1 MGRELSE
8 PSNKS
13 CEMTHKADKLL
24 DRRHCEP
31 KKRYKNACE
40 TGIVGLVGCGLQM
53 TAKRHIYHYEML
65 ITKYLCCLLFFFF
78 RSSRRDSTCQQTKTR
93 GTFSQHLPFNWQLR
107 TQWRRANYWK
117 TVPIFQNVTTDDGWR
132 RGYDGRIVTQSV
144 NQSALFI
151 EWIKKYSPSFYVG
164 VKILFC
170 PGFMG

>member
-31 KKRYKNACE
+31 KKRCKNACE

-65 ITKYLCCLLFFFF
+65 ITKYLCCLLFFF
-78 RSSRRDSTCQQTKTR
+78 RSSRRDSTCQQTETR
-93 GTFSQHLPFNWQLR
+93 GTFSQHVPFNWQLR

-151 EWIKKYSPSFYVG
+151 EWIKKYSPSF
-164 VKILFC
+164 
-170 PGFMG
+170 